1 MKIQTKSKYT
11 WGAVNLAPTGLRR
24 NSSSACLWGALVLNT
39 LTFCQDFPNSVTE
52 SILQEK
58 ESRGKW
64 ETETHQS
71 FLYGLVK
78 HQALWTE
85 IGNTK
90 APHPSCIRG
99 FSDTE
104 SQSTCHKLELCLC
117 KEVQGAVVHGTTSSS
132 DQWAALRSLPLHNY
146 CARYN
151 CCLCNTVLVAPTI
164 KGVNIVHTSE
174 LVFQNHQFRSI
185 LHKCPSR
192 MWVGMSVSW
201 FEFLAA
207 VMLFTW
213 SGVLML
219 KKKNKIVI
227 WVQYNFDYRSVTHSV
242 HLLSVSLQCLLDS
255 VTGAE

>member
-11 WGAVNLAPTGLRR
+11 WGAVNLVPTGLRR

-52 SILQEK
+52 SILHET
-58 ESRGKW
+58 ESTGKR

-71 FLYGLVK
+71 FLFGLVK
-78 HQALWTE
+78 HQALRTE

-104 SQSTCHKLELCLC
+104 SQSTCHKIELCLC
-117 KEVQGAVVHGTTSSS
+117 KEVQGAVVHGTTSSWWS
-132 DQWAALRSLPLHNY
+132 VGCVTVSTTVQLLCMIQLLSLQHCTGRTRN
-146 CARYN
+146 
-151 CCLCNTVLVAPTI
+151 
-164 KGVNIVHTSE
+164 KGNVINIVNTSE

-207 VMLFTW
+207 VTLFTW

-219 KKKNKIVI
+219 KKKIKNS
-227 WVQYNFDYRSVTHSV
+227 DLGT
-242 HLLSVSLQCLLDS
+242 L
-255 VTGAE
+255 